1 MNPTAPNPTTPKG
14 PPFLP
19 AVLVIAGAQLMVV
32 LDISIVTIA
41 LPSIRGDLGFAQGD
55 LQWVL
60 NAYTLTFGGLLLL
73 GGRASDILGRRSMFV
88 TGVCVFTLVS
98 LVGGFA
104 PGPGWLIAARAV
116 QGAAGAVIAPTAL
129 ALVST
134 TFAQG
139 RQRNAAFGVYG
150 AVSGSGAVIGL
161 LLGGALTD
169 SLSWRWVLW
178 VNVPIGIAIA
188 VGARLLLRHTPG
200 HPGRFDI
207 PGAITA
213 TGGLTLLVYG
223 LVRAPQH
230 GWADVWTVTSIATAV
245 ALLLLF
251 VGLEARGSQPLMPL
265 RIFADRDRA
274 GAYAVAVLVGAS
286 LISTLFFLAQF
297 VQEVM
302 GYSPLRNGVAFL
314 PNALCVLAFSGVA
327 ARLVTR
333 TGSLPLMALGTLS
346 MGCGLWWLSGI
357 DVTTEYASGLLPG
370 LLLFGSGLGLLFVPM
385 AMTAV
390 AAVADEDS
398 GLAAGLLNTSQQV
411 GGSVGLASLSTV
423 AADTTKDELPP
434 GRPAPGQV
442 AHAVTEGWSA
452 ALSVSV
458 GFVALALVVTLLM
471 VRAKP
476 QTFRAPGGERPRE
489 EAGTGG

>member
-1 MNPTAPNPTTPKG
+1 MTMTTTARKA
-14 PPFLP
+14 PPFL
-19 AVLVIAGAQLMVV
+19 AALSVIAGAQLMVV
-32 LDISIVTIA
+32 LDISIVNIA
-41 LPSIRGDLGFAQGD
+41 LPSMRTDLGFAQSD

-73 GGRASDILGRRSMFV
+73 GGRAADILGRRSMFV
-88 TGVCVFTLVS
+88 AGVCAFTLVS
-98 LVGGFA
+98 LLGGFA
-104 PGPGWLIAARAV
+104 TGPGWLIAARAV
-116 QGAAGAVIAPTAL
+116 QGVAGAVIAPTAL
-129 ALVST
+129 ALIST
-134 TFAQG
+134 TFEPG
-139 RQRNAAFGVYG
+139 KQRNTAFGVYG

-169 SLSWRWVLW
+169 ALSWRWVLW

-188 VGARLLLRHTPG
+188 IGARYLLPRTPG
-200 HPGRFDI
+200 NPGRFDI
-207 PGAITA
+207 PGAFA
-213 TGGLTLLVYG
+213 VTGGLTLLVYG

-230 GWADVWTVTSIATAV
+230 GWSDVWTVTSFAA
-245 ALLLLF
+245 AALLLLLF
-251 VGLEARGSQPLMPL
+251 VAQEARGSQPLMPL

-274 GAYAVAVLVGAS
+274 GAYAVAVLIGAS

-314 PNALCVLAFSGVA
+314 PNALCVLAFSGLA
-327 ARLVTR
+327 ARLVTK
-333 TGSLPLMALGTLS
+333 TGSLPLMAAGATS

-357 DVTTEYASGLLPG
+357 DVDTQYASGLLPG

-411 GGSVGLASLSTV
+411 GGSVGLALLSTI
-423 AADTTKDELPP
+423 AADATKDEMPP

-442 AHAVTEGWSA
+442 ARAVTEGWST

-458 GFVALALVVTLLM
+458 GFVALALALTLLLI
-471 VRAKP
+471 RAKP
-476 QTFRAPGGERPRE
+476 GTFRAPGSERPRE
-489 EAGTGG
+489 EAGAGG